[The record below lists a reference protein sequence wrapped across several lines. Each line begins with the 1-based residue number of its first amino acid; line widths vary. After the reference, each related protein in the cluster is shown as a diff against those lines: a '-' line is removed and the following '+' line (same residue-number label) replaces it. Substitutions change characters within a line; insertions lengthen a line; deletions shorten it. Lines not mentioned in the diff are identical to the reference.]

1 MNIYLLL
8 GLAAV
13 SFIAG
18 WTVNGWK
25 EDAAKVAAI
34 AAVEKAREAFAGEN
48 GALAERLE
56 GKLANLK
63 IVNRTINTEVQREIH
78 KEPVYLNADCA
89 IPAGGVR
96 LLNAARGH
104 AAGPPAGERDGAV
117 PAAPAAGAGKPP
129 AR

>member
-1 MNIYLLL
+1 MNLYVILAVVVVSF
-8 GLAAV
+8 GGGWTVKGWQEDASKLAAV
-13 SFIAG
+13 QAVDDARKAFS
-18 WTVNGWK
+18 
-25 EDAAKVAAI
+25 EDNA
-34 AAVEKAREAFAGEN
+34 
-48 GALAERLE
+48 ALAARLE

-96 LLNAARGH
+96 LLNAARSGT
-104 AAGPPAGERDGAV
+104 AGAPAGQRDGAV
-117 PAAPAAGAGKPP
+117 PAAPAGGEAKPP